1 MSRQNHEPV
10 KLDLNTPVFQR
21 HLFRLQKN
29 EQLAVLGTLRKISKM
44 SWQQVYQDKG
54 LNWEVISS
62 RLGPHGARLYTFRI
76 GKGFRGLAF
85 REHSWLRIL
94 SLHPDHDAAY
104 K

>member
-1 MSRQNHEPV
+1 MSRQDHEPV
-10 KLDLNTPVFQR
+10 KLDLNNPVFQR

-44 SWQQVYQDKG
+44 SWQQVYQDRG

-62 RLGPHGARLYTFRI
+62 RSGPHGARLYTFRI
-76 GKGFRGLAF
+76 GQGFRGVAF
-85 REHSWLRIL
+85 HEQTWLRIL
-94 SLHPDHDAAY
+94 SLHPDHDTAY